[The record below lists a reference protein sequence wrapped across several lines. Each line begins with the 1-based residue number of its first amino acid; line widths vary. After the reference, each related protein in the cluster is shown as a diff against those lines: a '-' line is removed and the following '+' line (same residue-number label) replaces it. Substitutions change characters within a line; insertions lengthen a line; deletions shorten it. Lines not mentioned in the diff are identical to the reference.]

1 MYITVGHKI
10 TKDGLA
16 RLVIWRDDTY
26 AIAEVHAC
34 GRVINHEVWI
44 IQKHGAYEIGGK
56 RIEAGEHA
64 PSTSQWGRLGFTVP
78 TEADAMAK
86 VKALREG
93 VGK

>member
-1 MYITVGHKI
+1 MYIAVGYKI
-10 TKDGLA
+10 TKAGMV
-16 RLVIWRDDTY
+16 RIVIWRDDTY

-44 IQKHGAYEIGGK
+44 IQRHASYEIGGK
-56 RIEAGEHA
+56 RIEAGEYA
-64 PSTSQWGRLGFTVP
+64 PATSQWERLGFTVP
-78 TEADAMAK
+78 TEWDAMAK

>member
-1 MYITVGHKI
+1 MYMAIGDI
-10 TKDGLA
+10 YTKHGMP
-16 RLVIWRDDTY
+16 RQVIWRDEHY
-26 AIAEVHAC
+26 AIAEVHGC
-34 GRVINHEVWI
+34 GRVINYEAWI
-44 IQKHGAYEIGGK
+44 IQRHEAYEIGGK